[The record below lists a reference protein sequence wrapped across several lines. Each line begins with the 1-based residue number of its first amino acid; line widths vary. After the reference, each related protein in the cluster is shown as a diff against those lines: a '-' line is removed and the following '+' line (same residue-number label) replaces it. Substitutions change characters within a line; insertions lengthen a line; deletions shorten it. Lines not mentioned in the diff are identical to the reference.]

1 MTTCSYDGGGETMR
15 CRQPPTFGPL
25 CKYHYHAA
33 ARSVV
38 FRHDPYYHDK
48 ILRGLISSGW
58 GVFSVAQES
67 AMYDIRAHRDGR
79 PSDQYRK
86 GITEDIESRRW

>member
-1 MTTCSYDGGGETMR
+1 MITCSYDGDGKTIR

-25 CKYHYHAA
+25 CKYHYHSE
-33 ARSVV
+33 ARGGV

-58 GVFSVAQES
+58 GVFSIAQES
-67 AMYDIRAHRDGR
+67 AMYDVRAHRDGR